1 MFIEE
6 PLPFIK
12 DFINELDLSLRESG
26 ENNYLS
32 RIQRYWI
39 GFCIV
44 SILLTNSVCW
54 ARFERFSLKGYS
66 QAALSWMFRKSKLPW
81 EAILVGSVRVIL
93 KNYQI
98 KEGHIVLDDSE
109 NGRSK
114 NAKKL
119 HKLHKIKDKKTGG
132 YILGQSLVLLV
143 LVTDKITF
151 PIGFA
156 FYAPDPAIK
165 EWGKQEKVLQKKG
178 IKKRN
183 RPSKPSRNK
192 DYPKKEDIALRLLAD
207 FRLAFP
213 MIKILSISA
222 DALYG
227 TDNFMEKASSIFG
240 KTQVI
245 SQLRK
250 NQLVWQD
257 NKWVNLTSLFLLKP
271 FYVQKMLLR
280 GKEVE
285 VSYSYITVKVK
296 AHDGKKR
303 KIIALK
309 YEDEE
314 EYRYLVATDTSW
326 VAQSI
331 IQSYALRW
339 LVEVFF
345 QDWKSYEGW
354 GQLAKHTGF
363 DGSNRGLILSL
374 LLDHCLLL
382 HPEQKAQIKDKLPA
396 FTVGSLRE
404 KIIVENFIVF
414 IKSLIKD
421 ENPQA
426 KLKKLAENADIIFQ
440 GNPSSKH
447 MNTVNIEYEGVVNA
461 A

>member
-26 ENNYLS
+26 GNSYLS
-32 RIQRYWI
+32 KIQKYWL
-39 GFCIV
+39 GFCIL
-44 SILLTNSVCW
+44 SILITNSVCW

-81 EAILVGSVRVIL
+81 EAILAGSVRVIL
-93 KNYQI
+93 KYYQI

-114 NAKKL
+114 NAKKI

-143 LVTDKITF
+143 LVSDKITF

-165 EWGKQEKVLQKKG
+165 VWEKEDKKLQKKG

-183 RPSKPSRNK
+183 RPSKPRRNK
-192 DYPKKEDIALRLLAD
+192 DYPKKEDLALILLEK

-213 MIKILSISA
+213 LIKIISISA

-227 TDNFMEKASSIFG
+227 TDHFMEKASSLFG
-240 KTQVI
+240 LTQVI

-257 NKWVNLTSLFLLKP
+257 SQWVNLSSLFQLKP
-271 FYVQKMLLR
+271 FYVQKVQLR

-285 VSYSYITVKVK
+285 VTYSYITAKVK

-326 VAQSI
+326 IAESI
-331 IQSYALRW
+331 IQCYALRW

-374 LLDHCLLL
+374 LVDHCLLL
-382 HPEQKAQIKDKLPA
+382 HPEQTAQIEDKLPA

-404 KIIVENFIVF
+404 KVIVENFISFVR
-414 IKSLIKD
+414 SLLKD
-421 ENPQA
+421 QNPQER
-426 KLKKLAENADIIFQ
+426 LIKLAENAEIIFQ
-440 GNPSSKH
+440 GNLSSKH
-447 MNTVNIEYEGVVNA
+447 MNTVDLEFERIKA
-461 A
+461 AA

>member
-12 DFINELDLSLRESG
+12 EFINELDISLRKSS

-32 RIQRYWI
+32 KTQKYWL
-39 GFCIV
+39 GFCIL

-66 QAALSWMFRKSKLPW
+66 QSALSWMFRKSKLPW
-81 EAILVGSVRVIL
+81 ESILTGSIRVIL
-93 KNYQI
+93 NNYEI

-114 NAKKL
+114 NAKKI

-143 LVTDKITF
+143 LVSEKITF

-165 EWGKQEKVLQKKG
+165 EWGKADELLRKKG
-178 IKKRN
+178 IKKHN
-183 RPSKPSRNK
+183 RPIKPTRNK
-192 DYPKKEDIALRLLAD
+192 KYPKKEDLALDLLRK
-207 FRLAFP
+207 FRSEFP
-213 MIKILSISA
+213 MIKIISISA
-222 DALYG
+222 DTLYG
-227 TDNFMEKASSIFG
+227 TDHFMETASTLFG
-240 KTQVI
+240 ETQVI

-250 NQLVWQD
+250 NQLVWQ
-257 NKWVNLTSLFLLKP
+257 NNEWTKLSSLFDGKP
-271 FYVQKMLLR
+271 FYVKKVELR

-285 VSYSYITVKVK
+285 IKYSYITAKVK

-309 YEDEE
+309 YEEEE
-314 EYRYLVATDTSW
+314 EYRYLIATDTSW
-326 VAQSI
+326 IAESI

-354 GQLAKHTGF
+354 GQLAKQIGF

-404 KIIVENFIVF
+404 KIIVENFIHFVR
-414 IKSLIKD
+414 SLLKD
-421 ENPQA
+421 ENPQER
-426 KLKKLAENADIIFQ
+426 LSKLAENAKIIFQ
-440 GNPSSKH
+440 GNLSSKH
-447 MNTVNIEYEGVVNA
+447 MNAVDMHFDKIKKA

>member
-26 ENNYLS
+26 ENKYLS
-32 RIQRYWI
+32 KAQKYWL
-39 GFCIV
+39 GFCIL
-44 SILLTNSVCW
+44 SILITNSVCW

-66 QAALSWMFRKSKLPW
+66 QSALSWMFRKSKLPW
-81 EAILVGSVRVIL
+81 EAILAGSVQVIL
-93 KNYQI
+93 KYYEI

-109 NGRSK
+109 NARSK
-114 NAKKL
+114 NAKKI

-143 LVTDKITF
+143 LVSDKITF
-151 PIGFA
+151 PIGFS

-165 EWGKQEKVLQKKG
+165 EWEKEDRKLQKEG

-183 RPSKPSRNK
+183 RPSKPKRNK
-192 DYPKKEDIALRLLAD
+192 DYPTKEDLALILLGE
-207 FRLAFP
+207 FRSVFP
-213 MIKILSISA
+213 LIKIRSISA

-227 TDNFMEKASSIFG
+227 TDRFMEKASSLFG
-240 KTQVI
+240 MTQVI

-257 NKWVNLTSLFLLKP
+257 NQWVNLSSLFRMKP
-271 FYVQKMLLR
+271 FYVKKIELR

-285 VSYSYITVKVK
+285 VKYCYLTTKVK
-296 AHDGKKR
+296 AHAGKNR

-326 VAQSI
+326 LAESI

-345 QDWKSYEGW
+345 QDWKSHEGW
-354 GQLAKHTGF
+354 GQLSKHTGF

-404 KIIVENFIVF
+404 KVIVENFISFVR
-414 IKSLIKD
+414 SLLKD
-421 ENPQA
+421 KNPQER
-426 KLKKLAENADIIFQ
+426 LIKLAENTDVIFQ
-440 GNPSSKH
+440 GNLSSKH
-447 MNTVNIEYEGVVNA
+447 MNTVNIEYEGAKKA